1 MKHFVNQKILN
12 QIKLSEKIEITHIK
26 DSEYRIQLGHK
37 HLQVF
42 LIESKSSLK
51 TSSWW
56 INGEKYIVNSQ
67 TDLDQLLKKLG
78 MNSGNEKKVN
88 ELYAPMP
95 GLILSVKFSIGDKVK
110 KGDTILILE
119 AMKMENLIKSQITG
133 IIKNIY
139 VKEGESIEKNSLMV
153 SFDS

>member
-1 MKHFVNQKILN
+1 MKYFVNQKIIN
-12 QIKLSEKIEITHIK
+12 QIKLSEKIEIKHIK
-26 DSEYRIQLGHK
+26 DSEYLIQSGPK

-42 LIESKSSLK
+42 LIESTSSLK
-51 TSSWW
+51 RSSWW

-78 MNSGNEKKVN
+78 LNSQNEKKVN

-95 GLILSVKFSIGDKVK
+95 GLILSVKFSNGDKVK

-133 IIKNIY
+133 VIKNIY

-153 SFDS
+153 SFNS

>member
-1 MKHFVNQKILN
+1 MN

-26 DSEYRIQLGHK
+26 DSEYRIQSGQK

-95 GLILSVKFSIGDKVK
+95 GLILSVK
-110 KGDTILILE
+110 
-119 AMKMENLIKSQITG
+119 
-133 IIKNIY
+133 
-139 VKEGESIEKNSLMV
+139 
-153 SFDS
+153 

>member
-26 DSEYRIQLGHK
+26 DSEYRIQSGQK

-119 AMKMENLIKSQITG
+119 AMKMENILKSEKDCLIKEIL
-133 IIKNIY
+133 
-139 VKEGESIEKNSLMV
+139 VKEGDSV
-153 SFDS
+153 SADEILINFE

>member
-1 MKHFVNQKILN
+1 MKHFVNRKILN
-12 QIKLSEKIEITHIK
+12 QIELSEKIEIKHIK
-26 DSEYRIQLGHK
+26 GSEYRIQSGPK

-56 INGEKYIVNSQ
+56 INGEKYIVNSE

-78 MNSGNEKKVN
+78 MNSGNEKKIN

-95 GLILSVKFSIGDKVK
+95 GLILSVKFSNGDKVK

-133 IIKNIY
+133 VIKKIY
-139 VKEGESIEKNSLMV
+139 VKEGESIEKNSLLV